1 VVQRDADLGRA
12 SMHAGAI
19 GAIAA
24 ARPSD
29 RAHGEHVS
37 MTSVAGRSGGPAEH
51 ERRRRRPER
60 GMNSRRRIHH
70 PVKSPGGQPIVI
82 GVAWERAA
90 TPAATRTKLQPD
102 DFIVAGDRRTYG
114 DLITPTALASYAQGI
129 GPSKRSIVPDGPA

>member
-1 VVQRDADLGRA
+1 VVRRDADLGRA

-24 ARPSD
+24 AWLSD
-29 RAHGEHVS
+29 RARGEHVP
-37 MTSVAGRSGGPAEH
+37 MTFAPGVAAAPRNATGATAAPNTA
-51 ERRRRRPER
+51 
-60 GMNSRRRIHH
+60 MNSRRRIHH

-90 TPAATRTKLQPD
+90 TPAATRTKLRPY

-114 DLITPTALASYAQGI
+114 DLITPTALASYAQEI
-129 GPSKRSIVPDGPA
+129 GQM